1 MKELP
6 PVVKKS
12 KQQIVS
18 EIPTTAHKGIDYTD
32 YFIGKPASTWMAE
45 SKNKPIPK
53 MLFGELWFESEW
65 CILFAD
71 SGIGKT
77 ILSVQMA
84 DAISSGHNSYK
95 DLFPVEVKP
104 QPVLYFDFELSAK
117 QFEKRYSRDYEQH
130 YKFSENFIRLEINKE
145 SDNIEDFNSHIYE
158 AIEAALIK
166 HNAKIC
172 IIDNITAMSM
182 YSTDSAKDA
191 IPLIN
196 RLMRLKNKFGI
207 SLLTLHHTPKRDKS
221 QPITDSNLAGSKMFS
236 NFCDSVF
243 AIGVSGK
250 DESIKYI
257 KQIKVRS
264 ADMQYGSENVIISNT
279 EKIHNFLAFT
289 FQGTGSEREH
299 LKELSEKEKAKLDD
313 DILEILKSNPDK
325 SHNAIAKELGVH
337 SSKIGRIAERNNI
350 PNPYAKRK
358 K

>member
-1 MKELP
+1 MAKIERP
-6 PVVKKS
+6 IAGKKT
-12 KQQIVS
+12 VA
-18 EIPTTAHKGIDYTD
+18 EIPAPAKKAPDYSGN
-32 YFIGKPASTWMAE
+32 FIIKPPSTWMAE
-45 SKNKPIPK
+45 SSSKPIPK
-53 MLFGELWFESEW
+53 MLFGELWFEGEW

-77 ILSVQMA
+77 ILSVQIA

-117 QFEKRYSRDYEQH
+117 QFEKRYSRNYEQH
-130 YKFSENFIRLEINKE
+130 YKFSDNFYRAEINKE
-145 SDNIEDFNSHIYE
+145 ADNIEDFNSQIYD
-158 AIEAALIK
+158 AIEAALIR

-299 LKELSEKEKAKLDD
+299 LKELSEKEKLAIDVQIL
-313 DILEILKSNPDK
+313 DILKENPD
-325 SHNAIAKELGVH
+325 AKYREVAKDFGVH
-337 SSKIGRIAERNNI
+337 HSKVIRIAERNGI
-350 PNPYAKRK
+350 K